1 MGSKILCLV
10 FIKMYNKNDK
20 PHCVNILTIGL
31 GKERP
36 NSSLYALTLFSDMVR
51 FRIME
56 FCYLK

>member
-1 MGSKILCLV
+1 
-10 FIKMYNKNDK
+10 MYNKNGK
-20 PHCVNILTIGL
+20 PHCVNILTMVL

-36 NSSLYALTLFSDMVR
+36 NSSLYALALFSDMVR